1 MTMPRTPGLPI
12 SCVLT
17 AVLLA
22 GAAPPAFAQV
32 TAGDVVDRPSL
43 RAFVERA
50 HARAEAL
57 VADATT
63 ENEAYLLLDGEFR
76 PMGEWHQGPIYL
88 FALVAEGPARGTNV
102 FSAAHPALEGRNLWD
117 REDKQ
122 GVLYVQEL
130 IAKAGTDFVE
140 YYFDN
145 PDVIG
150 DEDEGS
156 LKVGWSEVL
165 TVADQKL
172 IIASELAIQRPPSTI
187 HPPQF
192 AVHQLVLLLGGG
204 RAHLR
209 RQQRR

>member
-1 MTMPRTPGLPI
+1 MTMLQTTNLRI
-12 SCVLT
+12 SCLLT
-17 AVLLA
+17 AAILA
-22 GAAPPAFAQV
+22 GAATPALAQV

-57 VADATT
+57 AADATT
-63 ENEAYLLLDGEFR
+63 ELEAYRLLDAEFR

-88 FALVAEGPARGTNV
+88 FALLAEGPARGTNV
-102 FSAAHPALEGRNLWD
+102 FSAAHPELEGRNLWD
-117 REDKQ
+117 NEDKN

-140 YYFDN
+140 YHFDN

-172 IIASELAIQRPPSTI
+172 IMGSGFYPATPVPIVPPLA
-187 HPPQF
+187 
-192 AVHQLVLLLGGG
+192 QLVLALLLTSAG
-204 RAHLR
+204 AYVR
-209 RQQRR
+209 RRHRR

>member
-102 FSAAHPALEGRNLWD
+102 FSAAHPALEGRNLWNN
-117 REDKQ
+117 EDKN

-172 IIASELAIQRPPSTI
+172 IMASGFYPATAVPIL
-187 HPPQF
+187 PPQF
-192 AVHQLVLLLGGG
+192 AVLLLVLLLAAG

>member
-1 MTMPRTPGLPI
+1 MTMLQTTSLQT

-17 AVLLA
+17 AAILA
-22 GAAPPAFAQV
+22 GAAPPALAQV

-50 HARAEAL
+50 QARAEAL
-57 VADATT
+57 AAGATT
-63 ENEAYLLLDGEFR
+63 ELEAYRILDAEFR

-88 FALVAEGPARGTNV
+88 FALLAEGPNRGTNV
-102 FSAAHPALEGRNLWD
+102 FSAAHPALQGQNLWD
-117 REDKQ
+117 NEDKN
-122 GVLYVQEL
+122 GILYVQEL

-140 YYFDN
+140 YHFDN

-156 LKVGWSEVL
+156 LKVGWSEAL

-172 IIASELAIQRPPSTI
+172 IMGSGFYPATAVPIFPPLAL
-187 HPPQF
+187 
-192 AVHQLVLLLGGG
+192 LVLALLLASGG
-204 RAHLR
+204 AYVR
-209 RQQRR
+209 RRHRR

>member
-43 RAFVERA
+43 RAFVERT

-165 TVADQKL
+165 TVAGQKL
-172 IIASELAIQRPPSTI
+172 IIASGFYPATAVPILA
-187 HPPQF
+187 PQF
-192 AVHQLVLLLGGG
+192 AVLLLVLLLAAG

>member
-1 MTMPRTPGLPI
+1 MTMLQTTSLRI

-17 AVLLA
+17 AAILA
-22 GAAPPAFAQV
+22 GAAPSALAQV

-57 VADATT
+57 VAEATT
-63 ENEAYLLLDGEFR
+63 EDEAYQLLDAEFR
-76 PMGEWHQGPIYL
+76 PMGEWHEGPIYL
-88 FALVAEGPARGTNV
+88 FALLAEGPARGTNV
-102 FSAAHPALEGRNLWD
+102 FSAANRALEGRNLWD
-117 REDKQ
+117 NEDKN

-140 YYFDN
+140 YHFDN

-172 IIASELAIQRPPSTI
+172 IIGSGFYPATAVPIL
-187 HPPQF
+187 PPQF
-192 AVHQLVLLLGGG
+192 AVLLLAFLLAAG
-204 RAHLR
+204 RAQLR
-209 RQQRR
+209 RRQRR

>member
-1 MTMPRTPGLPI
+1 MTMPRTPSLPI

-17 AVLLA
+17 AALFA
-22 GAAPPAFAQV
+22 GAAPPALAQV

-63 ENEAYLLLDGEFR
+63 ETEAYLLLSAEFR

-117 REDKQ
+117 NEDKN

-140 YYFDN
+140 YHFDN

-165 TVADQKL
+165 TVADQKF
-172 IIASELAIQRPPSTI
+172 IVGSGFYPATAVPIVPPLAQVVL
-187 HPPQF
+187 
-192 AVHQLVLLLGGG
+192 ALLLASGG
-204 RAHLR
+204 AYVR
-209 RQQRR
+209 RRHRR

>member
-17 AVLLA
+17 TVLLA

-63 ENEAYLLLDGEFR
+63 EDEAYLLLDGEFR

-172 IIASELAIQRPPSTI
+172 VIASGFYPATAVPIL
-187 HPPQF
+187 PPQF
-192 AVHQLVLLLGGG
+192 AVLLLVLLLAAG

>member
-1 MTMPRTPGLPI
+1 MTMLKTTSLPI
-12 SCVLT
+12 SCILT
-17 AVLLA
+17 ATLLA
-22 GAAPPAFAQV
+22 GAAPPALAQV

-63 ENEAYLLLDGEFR
+63 ELEAYLLLDAEFR

-88 FALVAEGPARGTNV
+88 FALLAEGPDRGTNV
-102 FSAAHPALEGRNLWD
+102 FSAADPTLQGQNLWD
-117 REDKQ
+117 SEDKN

-165 TVADQKL
+165 TVAGQKF
-172 IIASELAIQRPPSTI
+172 IIGSGFYPATAVPIVPPLA
-187 HPPQF
+187 
-192 AVHQLVLLLGGG
+192 QLVLALLLASGG
-204 RAHLR
+204 AYMR
-209 RQQRR
+209 RRHRR